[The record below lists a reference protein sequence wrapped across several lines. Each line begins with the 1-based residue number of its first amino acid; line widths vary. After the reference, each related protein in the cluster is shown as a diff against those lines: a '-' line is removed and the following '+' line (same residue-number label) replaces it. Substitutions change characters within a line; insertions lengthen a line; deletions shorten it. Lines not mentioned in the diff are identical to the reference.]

1 MGNHKFRM
9 ADMMPNAWFYKLK
22 DMSKGGRKVNPP
34 PPRPTVEAQQPYQ
47 PGRSSYYIP
56 SQQELLPNTPVNPR
70 VSHTH
75 FPLDPPRKSKKTR
88 RGTSRPSSRFLT
100 SVSSDENGGEVPF
113 SDKLIVSESYDHCGS
128 SGDSSAAGKPNEEE
142 DLSRPPPVRLPPILT
157 KPPRKG
163 DDRKIRSP
171 SFRRSPDGVQGLRM
185 RLSSPRLATK
195 NIQAQRGRRSAASA
209 ASAASA
215 GGSAPRKC
223 LTQSFAVVKFSS
235 DPQRDFRDSMEEMIA
250 ENNINSSKDL
260 EDLLACYLSL
270 NSNEYHDVIVKAFEQ
285 IWSDLTD
292 RRRHESHKPRHC
304 R

>member
-1 MGNHKFRM
+1 
-9 ADMMPNAWFYKLK
+9 
-22 DMSKGGRKVNPP
+22 
-34 PPRPTVEAQQPYQ
+34 
-47 PGRSSYYIP
+47 
-56 SQQELLPNTPVNPR
+56 
-70 VSHTH
+70 
-75 FPLDPPRKSKKTR
+75 
-88 RGTSRPSSRFLT
+88 
-100 SVSSDENGGEVPF
+100 
-113 SDKLIVSESYDHCGS
+113 
-128 SGDSSAAGKPNEEE
+128 
-142 DLSRPPPVRLPPILT
+142 
-157 KPPRKG
+157 
-163 DDRKIRSP
+163 
-171 SFRRSPDGVQGLRM
+171 M